1 MRLMRGKCGCLTFFM
16 ILCRKKMGYSRKRE
30 PPASIR
36 RGDGLLAVVYQ
47 LIANS

>member
-1 MRLMRGKCGCLTFFM
+1 MRLMWGKCDCLTFFM

-30 PPASIR
+30 PPTSIR
-36 RGDGLLAVVYQ
+36 RGIMTVDYQ